1 MSENKMAT
9 KADLMEFYSRI
20 YPYLGVMPIGL
31 ANKFSKDSLYSTDE
45 KIVGCWIDG
54 KPLYQKS
61 FLIDDFS
68 NPTHTGSFGSQYDIT
83 HNLPIDNCIDCFG
96 IIKMSYDSGTS
107 YIFRKI
113 SGFTLNAYA
122 TSESEV
128 LHAATANGCS
138 VTISSTGFEI
148 GIGQRSL
155 YGLAIL
161 LTVHYTK
168 TTDAVN
174 SFKYGDATDYSTMEK
189 IVGTWI
195 DGKPLY
201 QKTFLNIP
209 MVADSVNQGVFKGIL
224 VSAQDG
230 ANLNLVGYEKL
241 IEHDS
246 RYTPPTNS
254 LFTVG
259 LTGTRNYSQQEVFYS
274 TSVSQ
279 DSDKS
284 IFIHERRNDAQDI
297 TSWEIFDV
305 TIQYTKTTD

>member
-54 KPLYQKS
+54 RPIYQKTIEIS
-61 FLIDDFS
+61 NLKASANLINHGISNFGELVSIGGMVKRSDNNNYITVPFLFTNSNSMIVLTDFNTVS
-68 NPTHTGSFGSQYDIT
+68 VTLVVGSAFGSLFDYA
-83 HNLPIDNCIDCFG
+83 NCG
-96 IIKMSYDSGTS
+96 K
-107 YIFRKI
+107 
-113 SGFTLNAYA
+113 
-122 TSESEV
+122 
-128 LHAATANGCS
+128 
-138 VTISSTGFEI
+138 
-148 GIGQRSL
+148 
-155 YGLAIL
+155 

-174 SFKYGDATDYSTMEK
+174 SFKYGDATDYSTTEK
-189 IVGTWI
+189 IVGTWV

-209 MVADSVNQGVFKGIL
+209 MVADSVNQGVFKGIF

-241 IEHDS
+241 ISHDS
-246 RYTPPTNS
+246 RYTPPATS
-254 LFTVG
+254 LSIVG
-259 LTGTRNYSQQEVFYS
+259 VTGTRNYSQQEVFCAKN
-274 TSVSQ
+274 VAQ
-279 DSDKS
+279 GSDKS
-284 IFIHERRNDAQDI
+284 IYIHERRNDAQDI
-297 TSWEIFDV
+297 ASWETFDV